1 MPERQPSALS
11 CECAEGGADPDDR
24 WMALRPRYLIFCQLL
39 GWLVLVARRSATKD
53 AELLVL
59 RHEVAVLRRQL
70 ARPRTD
76 WADRVVLAGRSRRL
90 PRWMWQG
97 RLVQP
102 ATLLC
107 WHRDLARRRWTYPH
121 RPGRPTVAVEIRRVH
136 VLGVTA
142 HLSGS
147 GWPSRPAICS
157 WSLRGRSAGSGFCP
171 RSGHEVHRRVRC
183 GGCCRG
189 DPSAAHAGTSAVGEC
204 RRRALGGH
212 RSAGAG

>member
-1 MPERQPSALS
+1 
-11 CECAEGGADPDDR
+11 
-24 WMALRPRYLIFCQLL
+24 
-39 GWLVLVARRSATKD
+39 LVLVARRSATKD

-70 ARPRTD
+70 ARPRID
-76 WADRVVLAGRSRRL
+76 WADRAVLAGRSRRL

-142 HLSGS
+142 HLSGEWVAQQARNVFMELAGQVGRFRLLS
-147 GWPSRPAICS
+147 AI
-157 WSLRGRSAGSGFCP
+157 GTRSSPP
-171 RSGHEVHRRVRC
+171 RSMRWLLPRRSK
-183 GGCCRG
+183 CCARRY
-189 DPSAAHAGTSAVGEC
+189 E
-204 RRRALGGH
+204 RRRRMPTPSVGWTPFGG
-212 RSAGAG
+212 SWLTGC